1 MFLDPFLRV
10 DGKLSRIECAY
21 YRGEKTIKVNGNEWK
36 LDGYAENSN
45 GRKCWE
51 FNGCWFHPGCPFC
64 GDEKRLTNQWV
75 QKMEDLKSLGIEI
88 DVMWSCQFKQKLKTI
103 LHMETPSSLDM
114 ILQKNQSETDLL
126 NAIKNEKVFGLMVA
140 DINCPTDVIEKFY
153 NFPPFVH
160 RRTLTEDLLTSFMKE
175 KIRSERGDKAF
186 KQETLIQCYNVKDYL
201 LLSAV
206 AKQYLEWGIR
216 ISNIKWFVQYESAP
230 VLRPFA
236 DSVTTM
242 RIDAE
247 KLGDG
252 TKSTTA
258 KIFGNSG
265 YGKVNFLKLFFSIQ

>member
-1 MFLDPFLRV
+1 MNDN
-10 DGKLSRIECAY
+10 I
-21 YRGEKTIKVNGNEWK
+21 WK
-36 LDGYAENSN
+36 LDGYAENTN

-51 FNGCWFHPGCPFC
+51 FNGCWYHPGCPFC
-64 GDEKRLTNQWV
+64 GDQKLLTTHWL
-75 QKMEDLKSLGIEI
+75 QKIKDLESLGIQVE
-88 DVMWSCQFKQKLKTI
+88 VMWSCQFKEKLKQ
-103 LHMETPSSLDM
+103 LQHMSTPSSLDM

-126 NAIKNEKVFGLMVA
+126 NAILNEKVFGLMVA
-140 DINCPTDVIEKFY
+140 DINCLSGVSRKFH
-153 NFPPFVH
+153 NFPPIVH
-160 RRTLTEDLLTSFMKE
+160 RRTITEDMLTRFMKE

-206 AKQYLEWGIR
+206 AKQYLEWGIQ
-216 ISNIKWFVQYESAP
+216 ISNIKWFMQYESQS

-247 KLGDG
+247 KMGDS

-265 YGKVNFLKLFFSIQ
+265 YGKVNYLSFFVIIVKMNNFRWRRRSNLIRRLYSPTTRQK